1 MGFFTKRDKNGFDEN
16 GIHKDTGTAFN
27 PDGYNRYGR
36 DKEGYYSNGRNS
48 LGFNKD
54 GYNQEKFKVNEFN
67 DDGINQ
73 FTGSSYDEEGFDE
86 NGIHVQ
92 TRQKFNESG
101 INREGDLVRPDLWR
115 PSKNI
120 IVDDDVEELESPMFT
135 EEDIQLVS
143 QQAGVDEEKAKSALE
158 EAKGDLARAI
168 LQLTSE

>member
-1 MGFFTKRDKNGFDEN
+1 M
-16 GIHKDTGTAFN
+16 
-27 PDGYNRYGR
+27 
-36 DKEGYYSNGRNS
+36 
-48 LGFNKD
+48 
-54 GYNQEKFKVNEFN
+54 NEFN

-120 IVDDDVEELESPMFT
+120 IVDDDVEELESSMFT

-143 QQAGVDEEKAKSALE
+143 QEAGVN
-158 EAKGDLARAI
+158 EAKAAIALLESKGNLALAI
-168 LQLTSE
+168 LQLRSE